1 MPKFLEQRQAV
12 ADLLIEPRDTLTI
25 YINGEYFPAKIEH
38 HDNDVVSQFVVV
50 VDDAIPH
57 EPNGPNGPTGKR
69 APLPASAPAPAPA
82 PAPVPLPSR
91 RSRPGANFPAHI

>member
-25 YINGEYFPAKIEH
+25 YINGEYLPAKIEH

-57 EPNGPNGPTGKR
+57 EPNGPNGPNGPTGKR
-69 APLPASAPAPAPA
+69 APLPASAPAPAPVPAFA
-82 PAPVPLPSR
+82 PGR
-91 RSRPGANFPAHI
+91 